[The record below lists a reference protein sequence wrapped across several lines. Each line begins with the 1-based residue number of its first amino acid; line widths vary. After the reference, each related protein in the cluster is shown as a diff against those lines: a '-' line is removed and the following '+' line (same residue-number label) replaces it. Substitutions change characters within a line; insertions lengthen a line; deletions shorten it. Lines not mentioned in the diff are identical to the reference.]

1 MSDVVHNAPVVSA
14 PENHSASE
22 AQEAEQT
29 VNVDEQEASEAEAGA
44 QPEQGQD
51 EGQAEELD
59 VIDYEGKQY
68 QIPKPLKS
76 GFMMQSDYTRKTQ
89 EVASQRQAI
98 EQERQ
103 QLAALQQADHEETQG
118 RAVMVAIDASI
129 NELNSI
135 NWDQAYSED
144 PIGAQRQFMRL
155 TQLKDQRAQVEQALQ
170 QRHSVRTQAM
180 QQDLVHRVQQTQ
192 EYAQKNIK
200 GWSPELDK
208 QLVDF
213 ARTKGVSDVELQ
225 SVISP
230 KVYDILH
237 LARIGEQTL
246 AKQTAAPK
254 QQAKVQPTKT
264 VGGKSN
270 PSAGKSLA
278 DMDMDQYVA
287 HRQAQLAKAR

>member
-22 AQEAEQT
+22 AQESEQT
-29 VNVDEQEASEAEAGA
+29 VNVDEQEAGEAEALA

-51 EGQAEELD
+51 EGQTEELEA
-59 VIDYEGKQY
+59 VEWEGKQY
-68 QIPKPLKS
+68 QIPKPLKA

-103 QLAALQQADHEETQG
+103 QLAAIAQADHEETQG
-118 RAVMVAIDASI
+118 RAVLVAIDASI
-129 NELNSI
+129 NELNGI
-135 NWDQAYSED
+135 NWDQHMADD
-144 PIGAQRQFMRL
+144 PIGAQQQFMRL
-155 TQLKDQRAQVEQALQ
+155 TQLKDQRNQVEQALQ
-170 QRHSVRTQAM
+170 QRHSARTQAL
-180 QQDLVHRVQQTQ
+180 QQDLLHRVQQTQ

-200 GWSPELDK
+200 GWSPDLDK

-213 ARTKGVSDVELQ
+213 ARSKGVSDVELQ
-225 SVISP
+225 GVITP
-230 KVYDILH
+230 KVYEILH

-246 AKQTAAPK
+246 SKQTAAPR
-254 QQAKVQPTKT
+254 QQANVRPTKT

-270 PSAGKSLA
+270 PAAGKSLA
-278 DMDMDQYVA
+278 DMDMDEYVA
-287 HRQAQLAKAR
+287 TRQAQMAKGR